1 MRARARDALLGG
13 LSPAAFLRR
22 HWQKR
27 PLLVRGAFAKFHDPV
42 TSDRLLTLSLKPDVD
57 SRLVVTR
64 GGRRPFEVSEGPQ
77 QSARLRR
84 LPASNWTLLVEDVE
98 RHVRGV
104 RALQAGFDFI
114 PRWRFDDVMVS
125 FATPG
130 GGVGPHIDSYDVF
143 LIQGR
148 GRRRW
153 SIDSKARPVYRS
165 GLELEVLRRFQP
177 EATWDLEPGDMLYV
191 PPGLAHCGVALDD
204 ALTYSVGFR
213 APSHRALVAAFAE
226 RLLAAVPD
234 DRLYGD
240 ADLRPARERTDIER
254 KALTRMRR
262 IIRDEVGRAL
272 RFDLADDL
280 RKLLGARRS

>member
-1 MRARARDALLGG
+1 MTRALLGG
-13 LSPAAFLRR
+13 LSPVAFLRR

-27 PLLVRGAFAKFHDPV
+27 PLLVRGAFPRFRDPV
-42 TSDRLLTLSLKPDVD
+42 TPKRLLALSLKGEVD
-57 SRLVVTR
+57 SRLVLTG
-64 GGRRPFEVSEGPQ
+64 GGRRTFEVWHGPQ
-77 QSARLRR
+77 HPKRLRR
-84 LPASNWTLLVEDVE
+84 LQAANGTLLVENVD

-104 RALQAGFDFI
+104 RALQSAFDFI

-153 SIDSKARPVYRS
+153 SIDSRAQPVHRS
-165 GLELEVLRRFQP
+165 GLDLKVLRSFRP
-177 EATWDLEPGDMLYV
+177 ELSWVLEPGDMLYV
-191 PPGLAHCGVALDD
+191 PPGLSHEGVALEE

-226 RLLAAVPD
+226 RLLASTPE

-240 ADLRPARERTDIER
+240 PDLQPAAARGDIEP
-254 KALTRMRR
+254 KALVRMRR
-262 IIRDEVGRAL
+262 IIRAEIDRAL
-272 RFDLADDL
+272 RLDLADDL
-280 RKLLGARRS
+280 RKLLGVRRS